1 MARLLR
7 ELFSEDTWTSIV
19 TELEEKGEATD
30 KLLVLSGEEVVD
42 ISDVLGE
49 MKDGVWEVKEYGDKI
64 KRLFSSNKENTVRL
78 SLLELCRNHSINNER
93 AFIEL
98 GKAYV
103 NYDEATGTVTNGD
116 EVVEKVKE
124 ILPELFVAKPVEV
137 KEEAKEDKKPQSVNP
152 PNNTEESVSLSD
164 ELYEDMFGTK

>member
-7 ELFSEDTWTSIV
+7 ELFSEDTWNSI
-19 TELEEKGEATD
+19 TAELEEKGEATD
-30 KLLVLSGEEVVD
+30 KLTVLSGDEVSD
-42 ISDVLGE
+42 ISGVLGE

-78 SLLELCRNHSINNER
+78 SLLELCRSSNINNER
-93 AFIEL
+93 AFIEI
-98 GKAYV
+98 GKAYI

-124 ILPELFVAKPVEV
+124 ILPELFVVKPVEV
-137 KEEAKEDKKPQSVNP
+137 KEEKKEKKPQSVNP
-152 PNNTEESVSLSD
+152 PNPTDESVSLSD

>member
-7 ELFSEDTWTSIV
+7 ELFSEDTWNSI
-19 TELEEKGEATD
+19 TAELEEKGEATD
-30 KLLVLSGEEVVD
+30 KLTVLSGDEVSD
-42 ISDVLGE
+42 ISGVLGE

-78 SLLELCRNHSINNER
+78 SLLELCRSNTINNER
-93 AFIEL
+93 AFIEI
-98 GKAYV
+98 GKAYI

-124 ILPELFVAKPVEV
+124 ILPELFVVKPVEV
-137 KEEAKEDKKPQSVNP
+137 KEEKKEKKPQSVNP
-152 PNNTEESVSLSD
+152 PNPTDESVSLSD